1 MNPMNPSCNK
11 SQHVVAHAVVTL
23 ALVHL
28 AAGTAVGQA
37 PQVADSEPGV
47 TPGCHAVAPT
57 RQVDV
62 AIEDGETTRGTLI
75 CLSKSQATLVHDGV
89 MSQIPLRR
97 IRRIRT
103 PADSVW
109 DGAAKGA
116 VIPMIFWAV
125 FCHSC
130 NAEPF
135 LRASLVYGLSGL
147 VTDAIDTN
155 RETIYYRRAPA
166 LSVSWRFRF

>member
-1 MNPMNPSCNK
+1 MNFSPK
-11 SQHVVAHAVVTL
+11 KHRDVVAHAAVTL
-23 ALVHL
+23 ALVQF
-28 AAGTAVGQA
+28 AAGTVTAQA
-37 PQVADSEPGV
+37 PQGADGEAGD
-47 TPGCHAVAPT
+47 TPGCYAVAPT
-57 RQVDV
+57 RQVDI
-62 AIEDGETTRGTLI
+62 AIEGGETTRGTLT
-75 CLSKSQATLVHDGV
+75 CLSQSQATLVHDGV

-103 PADSVW
+103 PADPVW

-116 VIPMIFWAV
+116 VIPLIFWAV

-155 RETIYYRRAPA
+155 RETLYRRRVPA
-166 LSVSWRFRF
+166 LSVGWSFRF